1 LGAKDN
7 NGLGIFL
14 TASQEDAEVSYY
26 TKMFFARQSQYYFK
40 RPYIEARWD
49 SSKSD
54 DRANFYL
61 SSSLVPAADNLMTLY
76 LYNIVKGQLTDIPDV
91 GTGTINVSI
100 YSGSATNATPSG
112 SQLYLPLGGDVAAN
126 ADINVTGGWS
136 ETGVYTASFAY
147 ASASITTIFDVW
159 HSASVEYHT
168 GSAIT
173 VKTFDS
179 EDYNANHTYASNIT
193 NMKSVY
199 TQQER
204 NAFFRVYTRK
214 RNWSPNIYVKA
225 SEAIPNNI
233 IENAYYQVQ
242 RVSDG
247 FKVAAFGT
255 GSQNQTKMSYD
266 ASGSYFTF
274 DMGMLEADEVYSITL
289 AYKINGKY
297 TEQPETFRFR
307 VEE

>member
-1 LGAKDN
+1 
-7 NGLGIFL
+7 
-14 TASQEDAEVSYY
+14 
-26 TKMFFARQSQYYFK
+26 
-40 RPYIEARWD
+40 
-49 SSKSD
+49 
-54 DRANFYL
+54 
-61 SSSLVPAADNLMTLY
+61 MTLY
-76 LYNIVKGQLTDIPDV
+76 LYNIVKGQLTNIPAV

-112 SQLYLPLGGDVAAN
+112 SQLLLPVGGDVAATG
-126 ADINVTGGWS
+126 DINITGGFS
-136 ETGVYTASFAY
+136 ETGIYTASFAY
-147 ASASITTIFDVW
+147 ASSSITTIFDVW
-159 HSASVEYHT
+159 HTGSVEYHT
-168 GSAIT
+168 GSAVT

-193 NMKSVY
+193 NMKSSY

-204 NAFFRVYTRK
+204 NAFFRIYTRK

-233 IENAYYQVQ
+233 IENAYYQIE

-247 FKVAAFGT
+247 FKVAPFGT

-274 DMGMLEADEVYSITL
+274 DMGMLQSDEVYSITL

-297 TEQPETFRFR
+297 REQPETFRFR